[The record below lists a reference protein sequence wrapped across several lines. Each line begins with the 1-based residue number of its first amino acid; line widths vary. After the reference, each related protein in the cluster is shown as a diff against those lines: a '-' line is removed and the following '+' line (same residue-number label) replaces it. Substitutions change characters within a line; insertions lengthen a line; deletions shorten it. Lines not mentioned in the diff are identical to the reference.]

1 MDNQINE
8 LIEKIKT
15 NYKEAEA
22 FEIKGASALATSIR
36 NMLEQITFLFYKK
49 MYDETYAIYYNQL
62 VKNEKFK
69 SVMGNFVSSDMV
81 NCRECC
87 NKIIHQNEDVNF
99 EDLKE
104 LFETAESCVCKIQKK
119 LDIKI
124 LPQKYED
131 VEINAPKDNQGEKN
145 MGEFTKKLTQK
156 LDENGVEYKIE
167 YDENCPEAEIVKIYY
182 NDKMYQAEVF
192 AKANVVIFEEKSY
205 KTAEET
211 IDEIISRIGNLHMDN
226 YSNHSNYISYG
237 MEWRGENQTDVI
249 NQVLGTNYKAWMKSG
264 VPMKKFGLP
273 NVISWFTYLNGNMHG
288 PSDNYLWKN
297 YLSKDEEI
305 IQEKYVGNDVH
316 FVEERYKGEKKLH
329 RYRLVF
335 QRDPEN
341 RGEQYRYRFLGWY
354 KLESVDF
361 NTGVH
366 IFKRVQKDGYLT
378 DNPF

>member
-1 MDNQINE
+1 M
-8 LIEKIKT
+8 
-15 NYKEAEA
+15 
-22 FEIKGASALATSIR
+22 
-36 NMLEQITFLFYKK
+36 
-49 MYDETYAIYYNQL
+49 
-62 VKNEKFK
+62 
-69 SVMGNFVSSDMV
+69 
-81 NCRECC
+81 
-87 NKIIHQNEDVNF
+87 
-99 EDLKE
+99 
-104 LFETAESCVCKIQKK
+104 
-119 LDIKI
+119 
-124 LPQKYED
+124 PQKYED

-156 LDENGVEYKIE
+156 LDENEVEYKIE

-237 MEWRGENQTDVI
+237 MEWRGKDLVDVI
-249 NQVLGTNYKAWMKSG
+249 NQVLNMGYDGYYQSG

-316 FVEERYKGEKKLH
+316 FVEERYKGEKKLR

-335 QRDPEN
+335 QKDPEGQ
-341 RGEQYRYRFLGWY
+341 GERDRYRFLRWY